1 MPFVNDNFLSLR
13 VHPTIAAAL
22 IVALCV
28 GAVRIVQASTEA
40 DARHAEQIDRLRAD
54 VDAMRRSLDRIERE
68 CRITCENPTGSSN
81 DNRR

>member
-1 MPFVNDNFLSLR
+1 MPSVKDNFLSLR

-54 VDAMRRSLDRIERE
+54 VDAMRHGEFRE
-68 CRITCENPTGSSN
+68 YKYPGGNN
-81 DNRR
+81 AH